1 MSKYTGD
8 LFAYKII
15 KRPIF
20 TEKAND
26 LLTRNTYVFE
36 VAKDVNKFQIRH
48 AIEEI
53 FGVKVTKVNTSNQLG
68 KKKRVRQQIG
78 KTPDWKKA
86 MVTIAKGQVIP
97 LFEGM

>member
-8 LFAYKII
+8 FFAYKII

-26 LLTRNTYVFE
+26 LLTRNTYLFE
-36 VAKDVNKFQIRH
+36 VTKDVNKFQIRH

-53 FGVKVTKVNTSNQLG
+53 FKVKVTKVNTSNQLG
-68 KKKRVRQQIG
+68 KKKRVRQQTG
-78 KTPDWKKA
+78 KKPDWKKA
-86 MVTIAKGQVIP
+86 MVTIADGQSIP

>member
-1 MSKYTGD
+1 MSKFTGD
-8 LFAYKII
+8 LLAYKII

-26 LLTRNTYVFE
+26 LLTWNTYVFE
-36 VAKDVNKFQIRH
+36 VSKDANKFQIRH

-53 FGVKVTKVNTSNQLG
+53 FGVKVTKVNTSNYLG
-68 KKKRVRQQIG
+68 KMRRVRKQVG

-86 MVTIAKGQVIP
+86 MITVAQGQVIP